1 MRLIIACLSFTLLV
15 AAAAPALAQSE
26 MTCETILA
34 NAERSK
40 TDMYLAAT
48 TYFHG
53 KHMGKP
59 CVDVDYVKAF
69 DLAERS
75 GMGVDPFLRILR
87 ERADQGHP
95 SAKSALEKLGY

>member
-1 MRLIIACLSFTLLV
+1 MRAAFVALSFVFL
-15 AAAAPALAQSE
+15 AAAPAMAE
-26 MTCETILA
+26 DMTCASIIA

-40 TDMYLAAT
+40 TDMYVAAT

-53 KHMGKP
+53 KHMGEA

-75 GMGVDPFLRILR
+75 GVGVNPFLRILR
-87 ERADQGHP
+87 ERAANGFP
-95 SAKSALEKLGY
+95 NAIAALQNLGY

>member
-1 MRLIIACLSFTLLV
+1 MRLFLACLGLALLT
-15 AAAAPALAQSE
+15 ATPTLAQSD
-26 MTCETILA
+26 MTCESIIA

-40 TDMYLAAT
+40 TDMAIAAG

-69 DLAERS
+69 DLATRS
-75 GMGVDPFLRILR
+75 GIGVEPYLRILR

>member
-1 MRLIIACLSFTLLV
+1 MRHIIACLSLVLL
-15 AAAAPALAQSE
+15 AAAATPALAQSE
-26 MTCETILA
+26 MTCESIIA

-40 TDMYLAAT
+40 TDMAIAAG

-53 KHMGKP
+53 KHMGKS
-59 CVDVDYVKAF
+59 CVDIDYARAF
-69 DLAERS
+69 DLATRS
-75 GMGVDPFLRILR
+75 GIGVEPYLRILR